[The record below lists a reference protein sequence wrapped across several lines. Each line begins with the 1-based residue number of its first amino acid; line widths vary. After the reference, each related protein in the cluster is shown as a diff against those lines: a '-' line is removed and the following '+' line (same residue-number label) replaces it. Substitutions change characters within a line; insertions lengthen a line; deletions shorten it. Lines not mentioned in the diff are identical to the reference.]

1 MLPFWLSISALSL
14 VQAALVA
21 APRPAVSPILAR
33 LRSRWWALVLPL
45 SIVVVIAA
53 IAEDSASASFLTY
66 LALVAVPPLAVV
78 ALGWIMRGGRPP
90 LALLAVPLFALAWAA
105 KGALGGQAA
114 ALALSAL
121 ACVSLGWLLAC
132 VVPGR
137 WLKLGIYAMAAI
149 DTYLVA
155 TDLLQ
160 APNAALNTA
169 APGGGLPR
177 LQLVHFGTAIM
188 GFGDIFIAAVL
199 GALLARDRRLQL
211 TGALVAAVLGVCFD
225 LLFFAVDEL
234 PATVPIA
241 LTLAVLELTQR
252 RRRTPTRATSP
263 SSSGPVKTPGPRSA
277 PESP

>member
-1 MLPFWLSISALSL
+1 MLPFWLSIGTLSL

-21 APRPAVSPILAR
+21 APRPTVNGFLDR
-33 LRSRWWALVLPL
+33 LHSRWWALVLPL

-53 IAEDSASASFLTY
+53 VAADSSTARFLTY
-66 LALVAVPPLAVV
+66 LALVAVPPLA
-78 ALGWIMRGGRPP
+78 AAGLGWVMRGGRPS

-105 KGALGGQAA
+105 RGTLSGHTA

-121 ACVSLGWLLAC
+121 ACLSLGWLLAC

-160 APNAALNTA
+160 APNSVINTA

-177 LQLVHFGTAIM
+177 LQLVHFGSAIM

-211 TGALVAAVLGVCFD
+211 TGAAVAAVIGISFD

-241 LTLAVLELTQR
+241 LTLAVLQL
-252 RRRTPTRATSP
+252 
-263 SSSGPVKTPGPRSA
+263 TPGSGLKLGRDDRHRRPKSGDHRR
-277 PESP
+277 

>member
-1 MLPFWLSISALSL
+1 MLPFWLSIGALSL

-21 APRPAVSPILAR
+21 APRPASSHFLER
-33 LRSRWWALVLPL
+33 LSSRWWALVLPL

-53 IAEDSASASFLTY
+53 IAADSTTARFLTY
-66 LALVAVPPLAVV
+66 LALTAVPPLA
-78 ALGWIMRGGRPP
+78 AAGLGWVMRGGRPP
-90 LALLAVPLFALAWAA
+90 LALLAVPLFAVAWAA
-105 KGALGGQAA
+105 KGSLGGHTA

-121 ACVSLGWLLAC
+121 ACLSLGWLLAC
-132 VVPGR
+132 VVPDR

-155 TDLLQ
+155 GDLLQ
-160 APNAALNTA
+160 GPNAVLNTA

-177 LQLVHFGTAIM
+177 LQFVHFGSAIM

-211 TGALVAAVLGVCFD
+211 TGAAIAAVIGIGFD

-241 LTLAVLELTQR
+241 LTLAALELRARGGLKLGRNDGDGRTKAGDHR
-252 RRRTPTRATSP
+252 R
-263 SSSGPVKTPGPRSA
+263 
-277 PESP
+277 